1 MTSPRYKRK
10 VRNML
15 VDKRFQLKYTALVLV
30 LGLAI
35 FGVLGALYFNERKTS
50 SELLEVGETL
60 ERSMVHLPEGAVDSE
75 YVSESLQELEAEMAP
90 EVKTRDTT
98 AVYFMLGSVA
108 FLVLFLAAA
117 GIYVTHKMV
126 GPLYAIEMFM
136 RAVQEGRWS
145 SIRPLRKGDEF
156 TRLSDEFMRLADAV
170 RGRHEEE
177 LPTLRKLLD
186 EHQANLTPEMAKAI
200 TDLVARKE
208 SYIDR

>member
-1 MTSPRYKRK
+1 MTSPKYKRK

-15 VDKRFQLKYTALVLV
+15 VDKRFQLKYTALVLF

-35 FGVLGALYFNERKTS
+35 FGVLGALYFNERKIS
-50 SELLEVGETL
+50 SDLLEVGEKL
-60 ERSMVHLPEGAVDSE
+60 EKGIELPAGVEESD
-75 YVSESLQELEAEMAP
+75 YVSESLQELEADMGP
-90 EVKTRDTT
+90 EVETRDATV
-98 AVYFMLGSVA
+98 VYAMLGAVA
-108 FLVLFLAAA
+108 FLVLFLAGA

-136 RAVQEGRWS
+136 RAVQEGRWA

-156 TRLSDEFMRLADAV
+156 NRLSEEFMRLADAV

-177 LPTLRKLLD
+177 LPELQKLLEDQSLSD
-186 EHQANLTPEMAKAI
+186 EARTALAE
-200 TDLVARKE
+200 LVTRKE

>member
-35 FGVLGALYFNERKTS
+35 FGVLGALYFNERRIS
-50 SELLEVGETL
+50 SDLMDVGKTL
-60 ERSMVHLPEGAVDSE
+60 EKSISLSAQGGESDYM
-75 YVSESLQELEAEMAP
+75 SESLQELEADMEP
-90 EVKTRDTT
+90 EVDTRD
-98 AVYFMLGSVA
+98 ARVVYAMLGAVA
-108 FLVLFLAAA
+108 FLVLFLVAA

-136 RAVQEGRWS
+136 RAVQEGRWA

-156 TRLSDEFMRLADAV
+156 MRLSEEFIRLADAV
-170 RGRHEEE
+170 RSRHEEE
-177 LPTLRKLLD
+177 LPTLMKLA
-186 EHQANLTPEMAKAI
+186 QTPGLSDDARAELAE
-200 TDLVARKE
+200 LVARKE

>member
-1 MTSPRYKRK
+1 MTPPKYKRK

-35 FGVLGALYFNERKTS
+35 FGVLGALYFNERQIS
-50 SELLEVGETL
+50 SDLLEVGDTL
-60 ERSMVHLPEGAVDSE
+60 EKGMELPEGIEESD
-75 YVSESLQELEAEMAP
+75 YVAESLQELEADMEP
-90 EVKTRDTT
+90 EVETRDATV
-98 AVYFMLGSVA
+98 VYAMLGAVA
-108 FLVLFLAAA
+108 FLVLFLIGA

-136 RAVQEGRWS
+136 RAVQEGRWA

-156 TRLSDEFMRLADAV
+156 NRLSEEFMRLADAV

-177 LPTLRKLLD
+177 LPALKKILED
-186 EHQANLTPEMAKAI
+186 PELPDDI
-200 TDLVARKE
+200 RTSLERLVANKE

>member
-1 MTSPRYKRK
+1 MTPPKYKRR

-15 VDKRFQLKYTALVLV
+15 VDKRFQLKYTALVVV

-35 FGVLGALYFNERKTS
+35 FGVLGALYFNERKVS
-50 SELLEVGETL
+50 SELLEVGDTL
-60 ERSMVHLPEGAVDSE
+60 EKGMELPEGIEASD
-75 YVSESLQELEAEMAP
+75 YAAESLQELEADMEP
-90 EVKTRDTT
+90 EVETRD
-98 AVYFMLGSVA
+98 AKVVYAMLGAVA
-108 FLVLFLAAA
+108 FLVLFLIGA

-136 RAVQEGRWS
+136 RAVQEGRWA

-156 TRLSDEFMRLADAV
+156 NRLSEEFMRLADAV

-177 LPTLRKLLD
+177 LPALAKLLED
-186 EHQANLTPEMAKAI
+186 PDLSEGSRKALER
-200 TDLVARKE
+200 LVANKE